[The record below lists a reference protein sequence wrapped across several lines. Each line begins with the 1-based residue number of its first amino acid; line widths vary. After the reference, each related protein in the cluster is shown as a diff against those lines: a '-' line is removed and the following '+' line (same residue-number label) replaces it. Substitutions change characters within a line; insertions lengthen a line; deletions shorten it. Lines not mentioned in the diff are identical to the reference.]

1 MWWFGAWQHQAITW
15 TNVDLSSMQ
24 FCGIQQTLSW
34 QDLNIHVLNKMENLI
49 SEITSRLLRGNEL
62 KDIVRPS
69 SFDDMQM
76 MTSLFTVFQVGPKKK
91 NLKVKDFDKFEFKPS
106 ELVTSICQIYI
117 NLGDSDAFCQAVAR
131 DGRSYSH
138 SLFVQ
143 AENVL
148 QKIMQPPLTIMGF
161 VELGTKV
168 KVSVD
173 YCLLWL
179 LLLSVVIWV
188 IYDSVHGDLLPL
200 GLSGRMG
207 IVIACVSPSVRPSV
221 NFILSAR

>member
-1 MWWFGAWQHQAITW
+1 M
-15 TNVDLSSMQ
+15 
-24 FCGIQQTLSW
+24 
-34 QDLNIHVLNKMENLI
+34 
-49 SEITSRLLRGNEL
+49 
-62 KDIVRPS
+62 
-69 SFDDMQM
+69 
-76 MTSLFTVFQVGPKKK
+76 
-91 NLKVKDFDKFEFKPS
+91 KDFDKFEFKPS

-173 YCLLWL
+173 YCLQWL
-179 LLLSVVIWV
+179 LLLSVVIWI
-188 IYDSVHGDLLPL
+188 IYNSVHVDLFFTKFNSLF
-200 GLSGRMG
+200 
-207 IVIACVSPSVRPSV
+207 C
-221 NFILSAR
+221 